1 MHIGTLTITLLLA
14 EGSSLKEKRRILK
27 GLVETARRKFNISI
41 AEIDDLNLWRRAT
54 LGIVVVSNDSA
65 HANRILDKVLDY
77 FEACPEVDVGEVEI
91 EML

>member
-65 HANRILDKVLDY
+65 YANRILNKVLDY
-77 FEACPEVDVGEVEI
+77 FEACPEVDVSEVEV